1 MAGPW
6 EKYAHKPEQSGP
18 WAKYGAA
25 PSDPGAPQT
34 SLVDDI
40 KQGVGNLVAGG
51 IRGAGSIGA
60 TLLYPIDKATDLIKG
75 DRGPNVTG
83 LVTGK
88 QPLSRNEER
97 RQQMDEGLRTLG
109 ADTNSLAFKGGK
121 LAAEIAGTA
130 GAGGAVANVARRV
143 VPAAAQ
149 ATPVVANLLRSI
161 ETAGAQGGG
170 LLSRSAG
177 GAVSGAATA
186 GLVDPNEA
194 GTGALIG
201 GAAPGVMQIMG
212 KAGSYV
218 GSKLRGGAADPQKLA
233 AARAA
238 QEAGYVIPPSDIQQQ
253 GAVTELMGGLSGKIK
268 TAQEASARN
277 ASVTTRLAKAELGIP
292 EDTPLTREVL
302 ASVRKKAGDAYEAV
316 RGAGTV
322 KATPEYIAA
331 IDKIGQEAQGAA
343 RSFPGLK
350 RNDVAELVDTLKQ
363 PQFDS
368 GDAID
373 AIRVLRDQADSLYIK
388 GEKGA
393 AKAYKAASGALE
405 QALDSHLQSVGNPEA
420 LGAFRQARQ
429 TIAKTYTVE
438 KALNSGTGE
447 VSAQVLAQQLKK
459 GKPLSG
465 GLRTAA
471 DVGEAFPKATQA
483 LKESPKAVSPLDWA
497 VGAMSGTSTGNPLM
511 LASVLARPV
520 TRNAL
525 LSKPMQAYA
534 ARDIGPSALTSA
546 LTPQNQ
552 LLLQRSLPVLAAD
565 R

>member
-1 MAGPW
+1 MPIDANAVKW
-6 EKYAHKPEQSGP
+6 D
-18 WAKYGAA
+18 AA
-25 PSDPGAPQT
+25 PKIDANSVKWDESP
-34 SLVDDI
+34 SVVDTI
-40 KQGVGNLVAGG
+40 KQGAVDLLAGG
-51 IRGAGSIGA
+51 VRGAGSIGA
-60 TLLYPIDKATDLIKG
+60 TLLYPIDKGLDLYYG
-75 DRGPNVTG
+75 DRNAGVSS

-88 QPLSRNEER
+88 KPLSRNEER
-97 RQQMDEGLRTLG
+97 RQQMDEALRTLG
-109 ADTNSLAFKGGK
+109 ANTDSLMFKGGK
-121 LAAEIAGTA
+121 LAGEVAGTA
-130 GAGGAVANVARRV
+130 GAGGVVANVARRV
-143 VPAAAQ
+143 IPAASQ
-149 ATPVVANLLRSI
+149 ATPIVANLLRAV
-161 ETAGAQGGG
+161 ETSGAQGGN

-186 GLVDPNEA
+186 GLVNPDDVGA
-194 GTGALIG
+194 GAVIG

-212 KAGSYV
+212 KAGSYI
-218 GSKLRGGAADPQKLA
+218 GGKLRGGAADPQKLA
-233 AARAA
+233 AARSA
-238 QEAGYVIPPSDIQQQ
+238 QQAGYVIPPSDIQPQ
-253 GAVTELMGGLSGKIK
+253 GAVTELLGGLSGKIK

-277 ASVTTRLAKAELGIP
+277 ASVTTKLAKAELGIP
-292 EDTPLTREVL
+292 DDTPLTREVL
-302 ASVRKKAGDAYEAV
+302 ASVRKQAGDAYEAV

-393 AKAYKAASGALE
+393 AKAYKAASSALE

-497 VGAMSGTSTGNPLM
+497 VGAMGGTTTGNPLM
-511 LASVLARPV
+511 LASMLARPV

-525 LSKPMQAYA
+525 LSKPVQAYA
-534 ARDIGPSALTSA
+534 ARDIGPSAITRA

-552 LLLQRSLPVLAAD
+552 LLIQRSLPVLVAD

>member
-1 MAGPW
+1 MPIDASAVKW
-6 EKYAHKPEQSGP
+6 D
-18 WAKYGAA
+18 AA
-25 PSDPGAPQT
+25 PKIDANSVKWDESP
-34 SLVDDI
+34 SVVDTI
-40 KQGVGNLVAGG
+40 KQGAVDLLAGG
-51 IRGAGSIGA
+51 VRGAGSIGA
-60 TLLYPIDKATDLIKG
+60 TLLYPIDKGLDLYYG
-75 DRGPNVTG
+75 DRNAGVSS

-88 QPLSRNEER
+88 KPLSRNEER
-97 RQQMDEGLRTLG
+97 RQQMDEALRTLG
-109 ADTNSLAFKGGK
+109 ANTDSLMFKGGK
-121 LAAEIAGTA
+121 LAGEVAGTA
-130 GAGGAVANVARRV
+130 GAGGVVANVARRV
-143 VPAAAQ
+143 IPAASQ
-149 ATPVVANLLRSI
+149 ATPIVANLLRAV
-161 ETAGAQGGG
+161 ETSGAQGGN

-186 GLVDPNEA
+186 GLVNPDDVGA
-194 GTGALIG
+194 GAVIG

-212 KAGSYV
+212 KAGSYI
-218 GSKLRGGAADPQKLA
+218 GGKLRGGAADPQKLA
-233 AARAA
+233 AARSA
-238 QEAGYVIPPSDIQQQ
+238 QQAGYVIPPSDIQPQ
-253 GAVTELMGGLSGKIK
+253 GAVTELLGGLSGKIK

-277 ASVTTRLAKAELGIP
+277 ASVTTKLAKAELGIP
-292 EDTPLTREVL
+292 DDTPLTREVL
-302 ASVRKKAGDAYEAV
+302 ASVRKQAGDAYEAV

-393 AKAYKAASGALE
+393 AKAYKAASSALE

-497 VGAMSGTSTGNPLM
+497 VGAMGGTTTGNPLM
-511 LASVLARPV
+511 LASMLARPV

-525 LSKPMQAYA
+525 LSKPVQAYA
-534 ARDIGPSALTSA
+534 ARDIGPSAITRA

-552 LLLQRSLPVLAAD
+552 LLIQRSLPVLVAD